1 MNWKKLSA
9 FAPMLAVIVLAGCM
23 GKTLAGYT
31 PATYEAKAEEITLQ
45 EETTQSTE
53 EKGQQTSKIKKK
65 TKKASK
71 TESKKK
77 AAKGNFDLEDGTY
90 IGEGQGFGGTI
101 KVSVVIKDK
110 TITEINVVSAEGE
123 DAAFFGRA
131 KGVIDKILSG
141 QKTDVDVVS
150 GATYSSRGIISA
162 VKNALTGEK
171 DTSTSPAAGG
181 TGGASAAAG
190 SGKITQVAEDK
201 DQTCK
206 DGTYY
211 GTGTGFGGTVK
222 VKVVIKDNKIKS
234 IEIVEHQDGSSY
246 MQKASALISTVIEKQ
261 STNVDGVSGATY
273 SSAGLIEA
281 IRNAVDQAKTT
292 KTTGDNKKETE
303 KKNNDTSGTVTP
315 QVTGKFPYKD
325 GIYYGTGEGYMGD
338 ITVAVVIQNK
348 TVTSIL
354 VTETDGDGEE
364 FVKKAKAVA
373 DQIVKK
379 QSTRKIDTVSGA
391 TYSSKGILEAI
402 KDALNHA
409 KEATNGKET
418 EKPAETET
426 QKPAETEKPSESE
439 SSSESEKER
448 VYADGDYTASA
459 TCTSSGG
466 GAFDD
471 YTLTATVTIKD
482 DKITAI
488 TNVAGSGAGYV
499 AADALYIKRAA
510 EGTRKAQGV
519 VAQVLAKNSLDEID
533 VVSGATCSSN
543 ALLEACRQAL
553 ESAKIV
559 QQSE

>member
-65 TKKASK
+65 TKKATK

-90 IGEGQGFGGTI
+90 TGEGQGFGGTI

-171 DTSTSPAAGG
+171 DTNTSPAAGG

-234 IEIVEHQDGSSY
+234 IEIVEHQ
-246 MQKASALISTVIEKQ
+246 
-261 STNVDGVSGATY
+261 
-273 SSAGLIEA
+273 EA
-281 IRNAVDQAKTT
+281 
-292 KTTGDNKKETE
+292 
-303 KKNNDTSGTVTP
+303 
-315 QVTGKFPYKD
+315 
-325 GIYYGTGEGYMGD
+325 
-338 ITVAVVIQNK
+338 
-348 TVTSIL
+348 
-354 VTETDGDGEE
+354 
-364 FVKKAKAVA
+364 
-373 DQIVKK
+373 
-379 QSTRKIDTVSGA
+379 
-391 TYSSKGILEAI
+391 AI
-402 KDALNHA
+402 
-409 KEATNGKET
+409 
-418 EKPAETET
+418 
-426 QKPAETEKPSESE
+426 
-439 SSSESEKER
+439 
-448 VYADGDYTASA
+448 
-459 TCTSSGG
+459 
-466 GAFDD
+466 
-471 YTLTATVTIKD
+471 
-482 DKITAI
+482 
-488 TNVAGSGAGYV
+488 
-499 AADALYIKRAA
+499 
-510 EGTRKAQGV
+510 
-519 VAQVLAKNSLDEID
+519 
-533 VVSGATCSSN
+533 
-543 ALLEACRQAL
+543 CRRHPH
-553 ESAKIV
+553 
-559 QQSE
+559 

>member
-1 MNWKKLSA
+1 M
-9 FAPMLAVIVLAGCM
+9 
-23 GKTLAGYT
+23 
-31 PATYEAKAEEITLQ
+31 
-45 EETTQSTE
+45 
-53 EKGQQTSKIKKK
+53 
-65 TKKASK
+65 
-71 TESKKK
+71 
-77 AAKGNFDLEDGTY
+77 
-90 IGEGQGFGGTI
+90 
-101 KVSVVIKDK
+101 
-110 TITEINVVSAEGE
+110 
-123 DAAFFGRA
+123 
-131 KGVIDKILSG
+131 
-141 QKTDVDVVS
+141 
-150 GATYSSRGIISA
+150 
-162 VKNALTGEK
+162 
-171 DTSTSPAAGG
+171 
-181 TGGASAAAG
+181 
-190 SGKITQVAEDK
+190 
-201 DQTCK
+201 
-206 DGTYY
+206 
-211 GTGTGFGGTVK
+211 K

-364 FVKKAKAVA
+364 F
-373 DQIVKK
+373 VKK

>member
-1 MNWKKLSA
+1 
-9 FAPMLAVIVLAGCM
+9 MLAEHGNISVGIDLGRDYSQIAFCSKSDRAPLMVM
-23 GKTLAGYT
+23 
-31 PATYEAKAEEITLQ
+31 
-45 EETTQSTE
+45 QSEE
-53 EKGQQTSKIKKK
+53 EKEENDYLIRTPVDLFSLVERKDARGVEVLYQFLKECF
-65 TKKASK
+65 ALL
-71 TESKKK
+71 
-77 AAKGNFDLEDGTY
+77 KG
-90 IGEGQGFGGTI
+90 
-101 KVSVVIKDK
+101 
-110 TITEINVVSAEGE
+110 
-123 DAAFFGRA
+123 
-131 KGVIDKILSG
+131 
-141 QKTDVDVVS
+141 
-150 GATYSSRGIISA
+150 
-162 VKNALTGEK
+162 
-171 DTSTSPAAGG
+171 
-181 TGGASAAAG
+181 AG
-190 SGKITQVAEDK
+190 S
-201 DQTCK
+201 
-206 DGTYY
+206 
-211 GTGTGFGGTVK
+211 
-222 VKVVIKDNKIKS
+222 
-234 IEIVEHQDGSSY
+234 VEH
-246 MQKASALISTVIEKQ
+246 MTVMV
-261 STNVDGVSGATY
+261 TMH
-273 SSAGLIEA
+273 EA

-292 KTTGDNKKETE
+292 KTIGDNKKETE

-510 EGTRKAQGV
+510 EGTRKVQGV

>member
-1 MNWKKLSA
+1 M
-9 FAPMLAVIVLAGCM
+9 
-23 GKTLAGYT
+23 
-31 PATYEAKAEEITLQ
+31 
-45 EETTQSTE
+45 
-53 EKGQQTSKIKKK
+53 
-65 TKKASK
+65 
-71 TESKKK
+71 
-77 AAKGNFDLEDGTY
+77 
-90 IGEGQGFGGTI
+90 
-101 KVSVVIKDK
+101 
-110 TITEINVVSAEGE
+110 
-123 DAAFFGRA
+123 
-131 KGVIDKILSG
+131 
-141 QKTDVDVVS
+141 
-150 GATYSSRGIISA
+150 
-162 VKNALTGEK
+162 
-171 DTSTSPAAGG
+171 
-181 TGGASAAAG
+181 
-190 SGKITQVAEDK
+190 
-201 DQTCK
+201 
-206 DGTYY
+206 
-211 GTGTGFGGTVK
+211 
-222 VKVVIKDNKIKS
+222 
-234 IEIVEHQDGSSY
+234 
-246 MQKASALISTVIEKQ
+246 
-261 STNVDGVSGATY
+261 
-273 SSAGLIEA
+273 
-281 IRNAVDQAKTT
+281 
-292 KTTGDNKKETE
+292 
-303 KKNNDTSGTVTP
+303 
-315 QVTGKFPYKD
+315 TGKFPYKD

-510 EGTRKAQGV
+510 EGTRKVQGV

>member
-1 MNWKKLSA
+1 M
-9 FAPMLAVIVLAGCM
+9 
-23 GKTLAGYT
+23 
-31 PATYEAKAEEITLQ
+31 
-45 EETTQSTE
+45 
-53 EKGQQTSKIKKK
+53 
-65 TKKASK
+65 
-71 TESKKK
+71 
-77 AAKGNFDLEDGTY
+77 
-90 IGEGQGFGGTI
+90 
-101 KVSVVIKDK
+101 
-110 TITEINVVSAEGE
+110 
-123 DAAFFGRA
+123 
-131 KGVIDKILSG
+131 
-141 QKTDVDVVS
+141 
-150 GATYSSRGIISA
+150 
-162 VKNALTGEK
+162 KNALTGEK

-281 IRNAVDQAKTT
+281 IRNAVDQAKMT

>member
-53 EKGQQTSKIKKK
+53 EKGQKTSKIKKK
-65 TKKASK
+65 TKKATK

-90 IGEGQGFGGTI
+90 TGEGQGFGGTI

-222 VKVVIKDNKIKS
+222 VKVVIKDNKT
-234 IEIVEHQDGSSY
+234 
-246 MQKASALISTVIEKQ
+246 ALISTVIEKQ

-292 KTTGDNKKETE
+292 KTSGDNKKETE

-533 VVSGATCSSN
+533 VVSGATCSSS

>member
-53 EKGQQTSKIKKK
+53 EKGQQTSK
-65 TKKASK
+65 TKKATK

-90 IGEGQGFGGTI
+90 TGEGQGFGGTI

-150 GATYSSRGIISA
+150 GATYSSRGIINA

-281 IRNAVDQAKTT
+281 IRNAVEQAKTT

-418 EKPAETET
+418 EKPA
-426 QKPAETEKPSESE
+426 
-439 SSSESEKER
+439 
-448 VYADGDYTASA
+448 G
-459 TCTSSGG
+459 
-466 GAFDD
+466 
-471 YTLTATVTIKD
+471 
-482 DKITAI
+482 
-488 TNVAGSGAGYV
+488 
-499 AADALYIKRAA
+499 
-510 EGTRKAQGV
+510 
-519 VAQVLAKNSLDEID
+519 
-533 VVSGATCSSN
+533 VSGQKRN
-543 ALLEACRQAL
+543 ARELSMVTVRVDYLFTGACHAPVRSKQE
-553 ESAKIV
+553 ESW
-559 QQSE
+559 